1 VDVSLSANALGAA
14 EVEGA
19 CSLLRVFLASDEHY
33 LNSADAYGDRGPEA
47 PWQALRLFLSRPEL
61 GFVWLVLDAGTVV
74 GCCVVCYA
82 ISTSAGA
89 IVAKLDDVCVLPGR
103 EGQGIGTALI
113 NSLEAELRRRGVR
126 RIDTSCHLGNLR
138 ARNFYLRLGFRSLN
152 EERLALVL

>member
-1 VDVSLSANALGAA
+1 MSLSAKVMADAELEAA
-14 EVEGA
+14 F
-19 CSLLRVFLASDEHY
+19 SLLRAFLASDEHY
-33 LNSADAYGDRGPEA
+33 RDSANAYGDRGPEA
-47 PWQALRLFLSRPEL
+47 LWHALRLFLLRPEL

-82 ISTSAGA
+82 ISTSAGS

-103 EGQGIGTALI
+103 EGQGTGTALI
-113 NSLEAELRRRGVR
+113 DSLKTELRSRGVR

-138 ARNFYLRLGFRSLN
+138 AREFYVRLGFRSLN